1 MIVKGKRNKR
11 IRNRRGI
18 MVKEKKK
25 KNKKW
30 KEQKQSKKRIN

>member
-18 MVKEKKK
+18 MVKEKKRK
-25 KNKKW
+25 IRNGKNKNRVR
-30 KEQKQSKKRIN
+30 KE